1 MTLPSRRCH
10 IPVTVDRAGWRLA
23 PFQNAVPTLIE
34 ETAMTLAKETETRPA
49 AEKATMK
56 AVVQDRYGSPDILH
70 LEETDNPD
78 IG

>member
-1 MTLPSRRCH
+1 
-10 IPVTVDRAGWRLA
+10 
-23 PFQNAVPTLIE
+23 
-34 ETAMTLAKETETRPA
+34 MTLAKETETRPV

-56 AVVQDRYGSPDILH
+56 GVVQDRYGSPDILH

>member
-1 MTLPSRRCH
+1 
-10 IPVTVDRAGWRLA
+10 
-23 PFQNAVPTLIE
+23 
-34 ETAMTLAKETETRPA
+34 MTLAKETETRPA